1 MKKLFFSLA
10 CIATMSV
17 FQSCEKVKE
26 SVLNKIDPFTIS
38 LSENEF
44 EIPKVEE
51 VASFTTPTL
60 EEPVHINELVK
71 EHAGLNLKV
80 QEINYIRLLDAKLK
94 LEKQSETT
102 NWTNL
107 EHISIEVNTDRGIR
121 EGKSW
126 LRAEKTIPDEENEK
140 FSEKTLTFP
149 ETNLLNYLHE
159 EETVI
164 LYRFSVKMRR
174 GMTEELPL
182 KSKIRL
188 QFKP

>member
-1 MKKLFFSLA
+1 
-10 CIATMSV
+10 
-17 FQSCEKVKE
+17 
-26 SVLNKIDPFTIS
+26 
-38 LSENEF
+38 
-44 EIPKVEE
+44 PKVEE